1 MFDLVLII
9 EVSRFLALLYCDLSD
24 LWYLKFAGC
33 MFGLA
38 WLPVVSKNVH
48 LYPWQFSNF
57 TSIPQNI
64 ALNRNV
70 YVPWV

>member
-1 MFDLVLII
+1 MVLI
-9 EVSRFLALLYCDLSD
+9 
-24 LWYLKFAGC
+24 LKFAGG

-48 LYPWQFSNF
+48 LYSWQFNNF
-57 TSIPQNI
+57 TSILQNI

>member
-1 MFDLVLII
+1 MI
-9 EVSRFLALLYCDLSD
+9 
-24 LWYLKFAGC
+24 LKFAGC

-48 LYPWQFSNF
+48 LYPWQFNNF